1 MLVNAVIYT
10 FPADAAADAERMLI
24 ELRDASRA
32 EPGCITFDVSRSIDD
47 TSVFVLYEEWHDQA
61 ALDFHYATEHFA
73 RLGINGIRPLASAR
87 IGHRCTSLG

>member
-10 FPADAAADAERMLI
+10 FPADKAADAERMLI

-32 EPGCITFDVSRSIDD
+32 EPGCITFDVSRSIEDA
-47 TSVFVLYEEWHDQA
+47 SVFVLYEEWHDQA
-61 ALDFHYATEHFA
+61 ALDIHYGTEHFA

-87 IGHRCTSLG
+87 IGHRATSLG